1 MSIPKS
7 LLGDDWTA
15 ITARHAL
22 PIVIAAA
29 QNGRCIR
36 YGEID
41 SEIVKR
47 RLGHHVL
54 VVQYGHPAGAI
65 GNAMIEL
72 GERWG
77 EEIPPLNAII
87 VNAKDGMPGDGVNFY
102 LKRYF
107 NSKKGAR
114 SYTTKQRRAIV
125 EEIHADVFAFKHW
138 NRVLAACNAKKISL
152 PPKSK
157 PSGKIQPPIKGGWS
171 NEPESEAHK
180 KLKEH
185 VASNPA
191 LVGLPKSTAKG
202 HMEYR
207 FASADCADVVFKTA
221 NSLVGVEVKSR
232 VSNEADLTRGVFQAV
247 KYQALLRAE
256 QKSRREPPTATAV
269 LVSEQPLP
277 EKLRNL
283 VDILRIE
290 IFVVSC
296 G

>member
-7 LLGDDWTA
+7 LVGDGWTA
-15 ITARHAL
+15 TTARHAL

-29 QNGRCIR
+29 QHGRCVA

-41 SEIVKR
+41 REIVKR
-47 RLGHHVL
+47 KLGHHVL
-54 VVQYGHPAGAI
+54 AVQYGYPAGAI

-72 GERWG
+72 GERWS
-77 EEIPPLNAII
+77 ENIPPLNAII
-87 VNAKDGMPGDGVNFY
+87 VNAKDGMPGGGVDFY

-114 SYTTKQRRAIV
+114 SYTTKQRRAII

-138 NRVLAACNAKKISL
+138 DRVLEACNARKTSP
-152 PPKSK
+152 PPKKKTSSK
-157 PSGKIQPPIKGGWS
+157 VQLPVKGGWS

-180 KLKEH
+180 RLKER
-185 VASNPA
+185 VASNPE
-191 LVGLPKSTAKG
+191 LVGLPKCTAKG
-202 HMEYR
+202 HVEYR

-221 NSLVGVEVKSR
+221 NGFVGVEVKSKI
-232 VSNEADLTRGVFQAV
+232 SNDADLTRGVFQAI

-256 QKSRREPPTATAV
+256 QKSRQEPPTATAV

-283 VDILRIE
+283 AEILRIE
-290 IFVVSC
+290 IFVASC
-296 G
+296 V